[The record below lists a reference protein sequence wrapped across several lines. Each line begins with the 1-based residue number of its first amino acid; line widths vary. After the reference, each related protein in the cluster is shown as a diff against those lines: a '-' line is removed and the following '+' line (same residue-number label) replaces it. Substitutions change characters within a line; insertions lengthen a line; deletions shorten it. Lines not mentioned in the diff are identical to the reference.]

1 MSFMQG
7 LLPSFA
13 SSKAHIIP
21 AFSTGLSAVRP
32 TLLNICQLE
41 SDKVEGAQNLCQ
53 NCGKI

>member
-1 MSFMQG
+1 MSFTQG

-21 AFSTGLSAVRP
+21 DFSTGLSAVRL
-32 TLLNICQLE
+32 TLLNKCQLQA
-41 SDKVEGAQNLCQ
+41 DKVEVAQKLCQ